1 MKQVLCLTL
10 TCVLLCTPAID
21 LSAQTPATGAVSGS
35 VAASSGRRLSG
46 ISMQLLDTS
55 GVVVDKTV
63 TSRNGEFSF
72 PRVNYNTYTLQCV
85 ANGKVIGTASVT
97 VTAATQPVRM
107 VCTTDVVSY
116 WKKYGVLTALGAAAL
131 AGGTAAVVA
140 TGRDASGSR

>member
-1 MKQVLCLTL
+1 MKQMLCLTL
-10 TCVLLCTPAID
+10 TFVLLCTPASN
-21 LSAQTPATGAVSGS
+21 LWAQTPDTGAVSGS
-35 VAASSGRRLSG
+35 VASSSGRRLSG
-46 ISMQLLDTS
+46 ISMQLLDTK
-55 GVVVDKTV
+55 GVVVDKTM
-63 TSRNGEFSF
+63 TARNGDFSF
-72 PRVNYNTYTLQCV
+72 PRVSYNTYTLQCV